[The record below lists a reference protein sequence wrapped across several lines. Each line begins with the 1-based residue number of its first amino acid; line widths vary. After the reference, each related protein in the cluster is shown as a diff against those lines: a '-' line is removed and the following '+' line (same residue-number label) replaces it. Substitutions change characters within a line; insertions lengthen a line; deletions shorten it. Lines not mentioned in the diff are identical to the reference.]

1 MDEKK
6 FETMLDQHFSKQAEL
21 INAGFESQQQYSDK
35 KIESLREYTDKNFD
49 ELKHELEEVKGD
61 MNAGFY
67 RLGSKI
73 DNNVDSLALRVQRIE
88 KHLGFN
94 SEVIEIK

>member
-6 FETMLDQHFSKQAEL
+6 FEALLDQKFTSQAEM
-21 INAGFESQQQYSDK
+21 INAGFESQRQ
-35 KIESLREYTDKNFD
+35 YTD
-49 ELKHELEEVKGD
+49 ERIGEVKNELSDVKKD
-61 MNAGFY
+61 MEAGFY
-67 RLGSKI
+67 RLGAKI

-88 KHLGFN
+88 KHIGLR